1 MHSFLFKWRLKLASN
16 GLEYENDV
24 ALVNAIKSNS
34 QFDEILE
41 IIAQKENI
49 SESDQQKIQMRF
61 EKAKKSESYEE
72 KIISMAFL
80 IQAAWENDSYFDWR
94 EVCSIQESKDQ
105 DGPTKPNSIF

>member
-16 GLEYENDV
+16 GLEFENDA
-24 ALVNAIKSNS
+24 ALVNAIKSKS

-41 IIAQKENI
+41 VIAQKENI
-49 SESDQQKIQMRF
+49 SESDQQRIQMRF

-80 IQAAWENDSYFDWR
+80 IQAAWENDSSFDWR
-94 EVCSIQESKDQ
+94 EVFSVTSMLVTDLEDQ
-105 DGPTKPNSIF
+105 MCW